1 MNHWLAEGKEI
12 LKKREMKAIGKY
24 IVITEIKEQQKT
36 ESGILLTSDDSNLL
50 RYKKGLIKI
59 PGTEVSVVSEGDVIY
74 YDKNAGHKMM
84 LEEEVVT
91 IIYERDIVVVL

>member
-1 MNHWLAEGKEI
+1 
-12 LKKREMKAIGKY
+12 MKAIGKY

-50 RYKKGLIKI
+50 SYKKGVIKST
-59 PGTEVSVVSEGDVIY
+59 GTDVGVVSSGDVIY

-91 IIYERDIVVVL
+91 IISERDIVVVL

>member
-1 MNHWLAEGKEI
+1 
-12 LKKREMKAIGKY
+12 MKAVGKY

-59 PGTEVSVVSEGDVIY
+59 PGTEVSVVKEGDVIY
-74 YDKNAGHKMM
+74 YDKNAGHRMM

-91 IIYERDIVVVL
+91 IISERDIVVVL

>member
-1 MNHWLAEGKEI
+1 MEAIDLDEI
-12 LKKREMKAIGKY
+12 LERNGIASEIDNILKNFKKDEKYKRGVYIYGDSGIGK
-24 IVITEIKEQQKT
+24 TKF
-36 ESGILLTSDDSNLL
+36 ILNLL
-50 RYKKGLIKI
+50 NKLNY
-59 PGTEVSVVSEGDVIY
+59 DVIY

>member
-12 LKKREMKAIGKY
+12 LKKRKMKAIGKY

-59 PGTEVSVVSEGDVIY
+59 PVTEVSVVSEGDVIY

>member
-1 MNHWLAEGKEI
+1 
-12 LKKREMKAIGKY
+12 MKAVGKY

-36 ESGILLTSDDSNLL
+36 QSGILLTSDDTYLQ
-50 RYKKGLIKI
+50 RYKKGLIVI
-59 PGTEVSVVSEGDVIY
+59 PGTDVSVVSKGDVIY

-91 IIYERDIVVVL
+91 IISERDIVVVL

>member
-1 MNHWLAEGKEI
+1 
-12 LKKREMKAIGKY
+12 MKAVGKY
-24 IVITEIKEQQKT
+24 IVITEITEQQKT

-59 PGTEVSVVSEGDVIY
+59 PGTDVDVVSSGDVIY

-91 IIYERDIVVVL
+91 IISERDIVVVL

>member
-12 LKKREMKAIGKY
+12 LKKRKMKAIGKY

-74 YDKNAGHKMM
+74 YDKK
-84 LEEEVVT
+84 EKFWYVVF
-91 IIYERDIVVVL
+91 ERINN